1 MDKKLHETT
10 NLGLEIVYNNRQVN
24 RKNGQ
29 VVQIPIPTR
38 ILSIFIAIMQICLI
52 CQM

>member
-1 MDKKLHETT
+1 MDKTLHETT
-10 NLGLEIVYNNRQVN
+10 NLGLEIIYNNRQVN

-38 ILSIFIAIMQICLI
+38 FLSIFIAFMQIHLI